1 MKPQAVGAQRKRRG
15 GRTQPL
21 QRRRWLGAGLMLLAL
36 LGGVGGWYV
45 FVAGAPQL
53 DAPQEVADTTLDF
66 QIVSYQSALF
76 GADRTY
82 GLILPP
88 GYEKNSHQRYPVVF
102 LLHGGHGQP
111 SDWTKKASAL
121 PTIQKLYAEGKLP
134 LAIIIAPDGNDKR
147 GSSPFWD
154 PQYYDGDNGP
164 VMSSIG
170 DELVGVVKSRYRTWE
185 EPSFWALGGLSS
197 GGWGALNIGLR
208 HLHHFS
214 VLFSH
219 SGYFKDPSGP
229 QNSPLDIVEQVPPE
243 LRPKFHVYLD
253 AGAGD
258 GRFLDESKQLH
269 QALDRLQIANRFN
282 EFPGGHGIVGA
293 DVGWNYWRIHLAD
306 SLTYVGEKFRESAHR
321 ERKKLTGDTESN
333 LWDKLLH
340 KPHKPHP

>member
-1 MKPQAVGAQRKRRG
+1 MKPQTVGTQRRRRG
-15 GRTQPL
+15 GRTQPVR
-21 QRRRWLGAGLMLLAL
+21 RRRWLGAGLMLLAL

-66 QIVSYQSALF
+66 QIVSYQSQLF

-154 PQYYDGDNGP
+154 PQYYDGENGP
-164 VMSSIG
+164 VMRSIG

-253 AGAGD
+253 AGEGD

-321 ERKKLTGDTESN
+321 ERKKLAGDTESN

-340 KPHKPHP
+340 KPHKPHQ